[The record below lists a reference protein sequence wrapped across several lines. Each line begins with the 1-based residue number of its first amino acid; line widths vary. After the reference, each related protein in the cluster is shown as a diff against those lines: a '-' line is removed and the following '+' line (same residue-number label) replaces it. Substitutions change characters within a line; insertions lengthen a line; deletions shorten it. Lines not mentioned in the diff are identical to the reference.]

1 MFPFKAKKPPEPVMT
16 RDEAMALA
24 PCPSRDVDASR
35 TAEGLWRLS
44 VPVSVRPALAGLAKR
59 LGVWDGRVLRKTV
72 ELDAIGSFVWER
84 IDGHRTVGELAAALA
99 ERYGLDRDEAGLA
112 VAAFLR
118 QLGQRGAVGFVGGK
132 GA

>member
-1 MFPFKAKKPPEPVMT
+1 MT

-84 IDGHRTVGELAAALA
+84 IDGRATVGDISAALA

-118 QLGQRGAVGFVGGK
+118 QLGQRGAVGFAAPKGGRE
-132 GA
+132 G

>member
-1 MFPFKAKKPPEPVMT
+1 MT
-16 RDEAMALA
+16 RDQAMELA

-84 IDGHRTVGELAAALA
+84 IDGRATVGELAAALA

-112 VAAFLR
+112 VAEFLR
-118 QLGQRGAVGFVGGK
+118 QLGRRGAVGFAAPTNGK
-132 GA
+132 EGKS

>member
-1 MFPFKAKKPPEPVMT
+1 MT
-16 RDEAMALA
+16 RDEAMGLA

-35 TAEGLWRLS
+35 TAEGLYRLS

-72 ELDAIGSFVWER
+72 ELDAIGSVVGER
-84 IDGHRTVGELAAALA
+84 IDGRTTVGELAAALA
-99 ERYGLDRDEAGLA
+99 ARYGLDRDEAGLA

>member
-1 MFPFKAKKPPEPVMT
+1 MFPFKTKKTPEPVMT

-24 PCPSRDVDASR
+24 PRLSRDVDVSH
-35 TAEGLWRLS
+35 TAEGLYRLS

-84 IDGHRTVGELAAALA
+84 IDGRATVGELAVALA

-132 GA
+132 